1 MLLDYK
7 TDKILSHFAE
17 GQALYKEMA
26 NRYETQLNYYTQ
38 AIESIKR
45 VKVKE
50 KVLYLY
56 SIGQTVTMD

>member
-1 MLLDYK
+1 
-7 TDKILSHFAE
+7 
-17 GQALYKEMA
+17 MA

-56 SIGQTVTMD
+56 DIGQSLSMDVQ